1 MRHHPHFPAVSS
13 VFREMDVGSRRKWI
27 SCGGGA
33 PASPHQIAKMIRSQ
47 LLLAFQIQ
55 SLLLHIFPEFHKFC
69 LFFLFSFSSISDQL
83 ICLVNT
89 RLRLNSADF
98 GHLMLP
104 LFVSVVLFHKNSVPH
119 LSPHPEKTKEPN
131 AITDSPCHKQ
141 SRIGGGEAAGTGC
154 PPCDCGHCTH
164 HPAAT
169 RPHLAPR

>member
-1 MRHHPHFPAVSS
+1 MWGRGPSESPSNC
-13 VFREMDVGSRRKWI
+13 EDDQI
-27 SCGGGA
+27 SATPGLSDTV
-33 PASPHQIAKMIRSQ
+33 PASPHISRIPQVLSV
-47 LLLAFQIQ
+47 
-55 SLLLHIFPEFHKFC
+55 
-69 LFFLFSFSSISDQL
+69 FLFSFSSISDQL

-141 SRIGGGEAAGTGC
+141 SRIGGSEAAGTGC
-154 PPCDCGHCTH
+154 PPCDCGHRTH